1 LAETGYL
8 GPPVDLWALGA
19 VALEVLETAPLM
31 NTLITLITWG
41 VLWALGAVAL
51 EVLETAPLMTT
62 LIIS

>member
-1 LAETGYL
+1 
-8 GPPVDLWALGA
+8 
-19 VALEVLETAPLM
+19 M
-31 NTLITLITWG
+31 NTLITLIPLSTWG